1 MSSYLVC
8 ILVGMPLCIFLHF
21 YFLARFYHL
30 IIYLLLHFRKTH
42 QPSFLLT
49 GTTGA
54 VPFNCGGVFMVSFRS
69 FHRPVFHCT
78 INKWTWKAWERD
90 YCFPVALPYTYHM
103 FTKMVRRDF
112 PFSGR
117 PRKEIAM
124 NNSSNVIRL

>member
-1 MSSYLVC
+1 
-8 ILVGMPLCIFLHF
+8 
-21 YFLARFYHL
+21 
-30 IIYLLLHFRKTH
+30 
-42 QPSFLLT
+42 
-49 GTTGA
+49 
-54 VPFNCGGVFMVSFRS
+54 MVSFRS

-90 YCFPVALPYTYHM
+90 YCFPVALPHTYHM
-103 FTKMVRRDF
+103 FTEMVRRGF